1 MVSEHTCNQK
11 VLSLCP
17 ICSLIK
23 RQDHY
28 TGALSR
34 MQWSTI
40 GKKMWLSMLPRNFGS
55 AKIVCMY
62 DCMYIRPHL
71 LCKPGWNVAFRAPA
85 HFSCKSHGHPD
96 LLEQKIKQQQS
107 WVFLSAKFAVNVYID
122 EDNREWARAR
132 DKKQRRSISFRR
144 KTWKFYNNNNN
155 NNNNKGLY

>member
-1 MVSEHTCNQK
+1 MVSEHTCNQR

-28 TGALSR
+28 TGAFSR
-34 MQWSTI
+34 MQRSTM

-62 DCMYIRPHL
+62 DCMYICPHL
-71 LCKPGWNVAFRAPA
+71 LCKPGWNVLYRAPA

-96 LLEQKIKQQQS
+96 LLERKIRQQQS
-107 WVFLSAKFAVNVYID
+107 WVFLSAKFVVNVYIG
-122 EDNREWARAR
+122 EDNREWARARAR

-155 NNNNKGLY
+155 NEGLY